1 MRTLSIGACL
11 MMEGFP
17 NKALEGLTEQHDGF
31 I

>member
-1 MRTLSIGACL
+1 MRTLSSGACL
-11 MMEGFP
+11 MMDTYL